1 MADEDISL
9 YNLLNLSITSPG
21 QGTVNFRAL
30 YALLHGILRQLDL
43 RDITVSFSDTGPQ
56 KSPPEPRTEAEG
68 EPRSRTGGP
77 RETEE
82 TEDPPGTGPGSTQES
97 VGDDK
102 HVLELIHRI
111 QKQTEHLQDNVREL
125 RHQQDKA
132 SAAQAQ
138 WVTSLESHGRR
149 VDALEEAVRRPEE
162 DERYVT
168 WEAMKSA
175 LITERQNLHKG
186 LVQTTKD
193 ENVTKTEP
201 KTSHVPPPPSKTQ
214 TKESGTGTEAKD
226 APGPGSTPA
235 PPVVPPVASSVVPAL
250 KSLSQT
256 ACASS
261 LHQETLEALRDIGRL
276 KQRCDG
282 LEERL
287 CALDLERSRERQE
300 LLRLRDLLHNTGPD
314 EVFEAM
320 KEELDELRALVRNLL
335 SDRDKGSQ
343 RKGSAEEQTAGGS
356 DKDQE
361 PKPGLDPGLDP
372 GLEMFRTEVAEMWR
386 EFNKLRVQVRSVQL
400 SLKELRD
407 RVETSPENTEQ
418 SLQDQLDDLRGLLT
432 QTMESLSSELRLQV
446 GPVNRVSESSFNLL
460 FQEHE
465 QLKDTDNALLQQ
477 QPSTGTETGR
487 DTQSAQLVSEV
498 QKAILLLQTECEK
511 LHETTQCLLED
522 NQQKQTHIE
531 ELYKMTE
538 EMEEK
543 KADKNMVE
551 TEIRADKTALDSKV
565 SRVQFDSV
573 TEQLSNM
580 FNELLTKVSDQEQDW
595 SKLMEKLSTEM
606 DCKLNRIELDPVKK
620 QLEARWKSIQERMK
634 KRGSAGAGRRRRDQ
648 EAASGE
654 VPLFVL

>member
-1 MADEDISL
+1 M
-9 YNLLNLSITSPG
+9 TSTPC
-21 QGTVNFRAL
+21 
-30 YALLHGILRQLDL
+30 I
-43 RDITVSFSDTGPQ
+43 
-56 KSPPEPRTEAEG
+56 K
-68 EPRSRTGGP
+68 RSKP
-77 RETEE
+77 
-82 TEDPPGTGPGSTQES
+82 
-97 VGDDK
+97 
-102 HVLELIHRI
+102 
-111 QKQTEHLQDNVREL
+111 
-125 RHQQDKA
+125 
-132 SAAQAQ
+132 
-138 WVTSLESHGRR
+138 
-149 VDALEEAVRRPEE
+149 
-162 DERYVT
+162 
-168 WEAMKSA
+168 
-175 LITERQNLHKG
+175 
-186 LVQTTKD
+186 
-193 ENVTKTEP
+193 
-201 KTSHVPPPPSKTQ
+201 
-214 TKESGTGTEAKD
+214 
-226 APGPGSTPA
+226 PGPGSTPA

-335 SDRDKGSQ
+335 SDRDK
-343 RKGSAEEQTAGGS
+343 
-356 DKDQE
+356 
-361 PKPGLDPGLDP
+361 
-372 GLEMFRTEVAEMWR
+372 
-386 EFNKLRVQVRSVQL
+386 
-400 SLKELRD
+400 
-407 RVETSPENTEQ
+407 
-418 SLQDQLDDLRGLLT
+418 
-432 QTMESLSSELRLQV
+432 
-446 GPVNRVSESSFNLL
+446 
-460 FQEHE
+460 
-465 QLKDTDNALLQQ
+465 
-477 QPSTGTETGR
+477 
-487 DTQSAQLVSEV
+487 SAQLVSEV